1 MKNLLIGG
9 IFVVLLSCNND
20 KNQLETTKRL
30 YPSHNYTFVNET
42 ADMVNYLET
51 DYVPVYSDI
60 YHMDG
65 TKRFLLTSTLS
76 IRNISLSDSVYLF
89 RSDYHDSYGVLLRS
103 YVDSTIM
110 LKPLESIEFVVEY
123 KEDKGGVG
131 ANFIIEW
138 GADVSAGQL
147 LIQAVMTGTSNQQGL
162 SFLTEGKVIKQVFC
176 EPEHASF

>member
-76 IRNISLSDSVYLF
+76 IRNISLSDSVYVF
-89 RSDYHDSYGVLLRS
+89 RADYHDSYGVLLRS

-110 LKPLESIEFVVEY
+110 LKPLESSYNFV
-123 KEDKGGVG
+123 
-131 ANFIIEW
+131 
-138 GADVSAGQL
+138 
-147 LIQAVMTGTSNQQGL
+147 
-162 SFLTEGKVIKQVFC
+162 
-176 EPEHASF
+176 